1 MKILVTGSAGFMGSH
16 LVDNLANYGHTV
28 YGIDD
33 LSGGYIE
40 NVSTVAKKTFFNINL
55 RNKKKTANFI
65 NSVKPKI
72 IYHLAAS
79 AREGLSQFSPLE
91 HTENNYNAYLNLLVP
106 AINNK
111 VQRIVLCSSMAVYG
125 DQKPPFDETMPRK
138 PVDIYGVAKSAMEEA
153 TEIMADVYNF
163 EYVILRPHNVY
174 GPRQNLA
181 DPYRNVVAIFINSL
195 LRNKPFYIYGDGEQ
209 KRAFSY
215 IDDITPP
222 LVKAG
227 LTPNVHGEIINIG
240 PEREY
245 SINHLA
251 KLVLKE
257 FNSSL
262 EPIYLADRPREVKEA
277 FCSSK
282 KAEALLGFKAAT
294 SFEKGIEV
302 MVSWA
307 QSRGFMKPKYNK
319 TLELKNKNIPKTWSE
334 KLI

>member
-1 MKILVTGSAGFMGSH
+1 MKILVTGSAGFIGSH
-16 LVDNLANYGHTV
+16 LVDNLLNKGHTV

-33 LSGGYIE
+33 LSGGYLE
-40 NVSTVAKKTFFNINL
+40 NISTIAKKTFFKINL
-55 RNKKKTANFI
+55 RNKNKTADFI
-65 NSVKPKI
+65 STIKPKI

-79 AREGLSQFSPLE
+79 AREGLSQFSPIE
-91 HTENNYNAYLNLLVP
+91 HTENNYNAYLNLLIP

-111 VQRIVLCSSMAVYG
+111 VKRIVLCSSMAVYG
-125 DQKPPFDETMPRK
+125 DQKPPFYETMPRK
-138 PVDIYGVAKSAMEEA
+138 PVDIYGVAKTAMEEA
-153 TEIMADVYNF
+153 TEIMADVYKF

-195 LRNKPFYIYGDGEQ
+195 LRKKPFYIYGDGEQ

-215 IDDITPP
+215 IDDIIPP
-222 LVKAG
+222 IVKAG
-227 LTPNVHGEIINIG
+227 LRQNANGEIINIG

-251 KLVLKE
+251 KLVLKA

-262 EPIYLADRPREVKEA
+262 SPIYLSDRPKEVKEA

-282 KAEALLGFKAAT
+282 KAEGLLGFKAT
-294 SFEKGIEV
+294 VSLERGIEM

-307 QSRGFMKPKYNK
+307 RSRGFMNPKYK
-319 TLELKNKNIPKTWSE
+319 ETLELQHKNIPKTWSE

>member
-16 LVDNLANYGHTV
+16 LVNDLIDRGHIV

-33 LSGGYIE
+33 LSGGYME
-40 NVSTVAKKTFFNINL
+40 NVSTAAKKTFFKINL
-55 RNKKKTANFI
+55 RNKNKTADFI
-65 NSVKPKI
+65 NTVKPRI

-79 AREGLSQFSPLE
+79 AREGLSQFSPIE

-106 AINNK
+106 AITNK
-111 VQRIVLCSSMAVYG
+111 VKRIVLCSSMAVYG

-195 LRNKPFYIYGDGEQ
+195 LRSKPFYIYGDGRQ

-215 IDDITPP
+215 IDDIISPIA
-222 LVKAG
+222 KAG
-227 LTPNVHGEIINIG
+227 LMQNANGEIINIG

-245 SINHLA
+245 SINYLA
-251 KLVLKE
+251 KVVLKA

-262 EPIYLADRPREVKEA
+262 KPIYLADRPREVKEA

-282 KAEALLGFKAAT
+282 KAEVLLGFKAAT
-294 SFEKGIEV
+294 SLERGIEI

-307 QSRGFMKPKYNK
+307 RSKGFKNPKYK
-319 TLELKNKNIPKTWSE
+319 GKLELNNKNIPKTWSE